1 MQRLVY
7 LMKVELSGE
16 SQEEGKRHPRDIEW
30 DEKPDPGNLMPD
42 LLLTGHQLVGRRVKE
57 YPINLRCKH
66 SIVLRLPCV

>member
-16 SQEEGKRHPRDIEW
+16 SQEEGKRYPRDIEW

-42 LLLTGHQLVGRRVKE
+42 LLLTGHQLVGRGFRE
-57 YPINLRCKH
+57 
-66 SIVLRLPCV
+66 S

>member
-42 LLLTGHQLVGRRVKE
+42 LLLTGHQLVGRGFRE
-57 YPINLRCKH
+57 
-66 SIVLRLPCV
+66 S